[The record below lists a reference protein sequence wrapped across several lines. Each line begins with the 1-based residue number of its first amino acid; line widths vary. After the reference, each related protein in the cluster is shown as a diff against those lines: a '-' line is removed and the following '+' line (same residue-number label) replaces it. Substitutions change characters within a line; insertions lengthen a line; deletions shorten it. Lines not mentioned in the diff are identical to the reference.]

1 METPAL
7 QTEDEIIDWL
17 NSRGNGDQD
26 ENGVSLDAL
35 RENRR
40 MTPRQRLEG
49 AERSAAGMLWLQEM
63 ARKNQEARRARQHT

>member
-1 METPAL
+1 METPTP

-26 ENGVSLDAL
+26 ENGIPLDAL

-40 MTPRQRLEG
+40 LTPRQRVEKLEAFVYG
-49 AERSAAGMLWLQEM
+49 IRVMRAHA
-63 ARKNQEARRARQHT
+63 KVVRRG